1 VPSQLREAGYGP
13 SSGLPYCVECLVAA
27 DAGSM
32 KDTVASE
39 AVPMPNMTA
48 NTVRRIIVC
57 SFVGSDEP
65 TLRGVRDTTL
75 RYIGTDARQAME
87 WSRVG
92 PLSNRTDPP
101 AREARGD
108 IAGPAYAKRSRR
120 ATRWT
125 TARARR
131 CIVLPNFERLQVGP
145 SRNLDTRFA
154 AATKRSRPMGVA

>member
-39 AVPMPNMTA
+39 AVPIPNMTA
-48 NTVRRIIVC
+48 NTVRRIMAC
-57 SFVGSDEP
+57 SFLGSDEP

-75 RYIGTDARQAME
+75 GQIGTDTRSAME

-92 PLSNRTDPP
+92 PPSFNPYRKPL
-101 AREARGD
+101 
-108 IAGPAYAKRSRR
+108 
-120 ATRWT
+120 
-125 TARARR
+125 TAPHGVPVSIPKGEHAVDA
-131 CIVLPNFERLQVGP
+131 IFEV
-145 SRNLDTRFA
+145 
-154 AATKRSRPMGVA
+154 